1 MILMNQ
7 KEKEEALK
15 ESGVFEGKLVA
26 DQSAKMGCE
35 RRGRHLQPDVEDGL
49 MC

>member
-15 ESGVFEGKLVA
+15 ESGVLKGNSSQINLRKWGVKEEEGTSG
-26 DQSAKMGCE
+26 QT
-35 RRGRHLQPDVEDGL
+35 
-49 MC
+49 

>member
-15 ESGVFEGKLVA
+15 KSGVFEESSSQIGLRKW
-26 DQSAKMGCE
+26 G
-35 RRGRHLQPDVEDGL
+35 VEEEEGTSSQT
-49 MC
+49 